1 MTIKGLKVTKGTV
14 VRTILMLIVL
24 INMVLKATGHN
35 IINVDAAALTRFVE
49 YGVSAATLAIC
60 FWKNNSFTDK
70 AKTADFYLAKL
81 RAFDTDEVDELLS
94 GEED

>member
-1 MTIKGLKVTKGTV
+1 MTIKGLKVTKGTL
-14 VRTILMLIVL
+14 VRTILMLVVL
-24 INMVLKATGHN
+24 INMVLKATGHD
-35 IINVDAAALTRFVE
+35 IINVDAAALTEFVE
-49 YGVSAATLAIC
+49 YGVSAATLVLC

-70 AKTADFYLAKL
+70 AKTADIYLAKL

>member
-1 MTIKGLKVTKGTV
+1 MINDLKVTKGTV
-14 VRTILMLIVL
+14 VRTISIALVL
-24 INMVLKATGHN
+24 LNILLKALGFHTVK
-35 IINVDAAALTRFVE
+35 VDETSLYSFVE
-49 YGVSAATLAIC
+49 NLASIGVIALG

-94 GEED
+94 GEEE